1 MTDLSPLHPVG
12 APRPTAQAN
21 PELRAV
27 AERLEANFL
36 AEMLKSAGVGEQ
48 DNSFSGSPGESQFAS
63 FHREA
68 LAREM
73 VQSGGIGLADIFQAA
88 LKEKTNDR

>member
-1 MTDLSPLHPVG
+1 MTDSLPVSTHPKG
-12 APRPTAQAN
+12 PRPITPKTDIRVA
-21 PELRAV
+21 
-27 AERLEANFL
+27 AERLEASFL

-48 DNSFSGSPGESQFAS
+48 ENTMSGGIGESQFAS

-73 VQSGGIGLADIFQAA
+73 VVRGGIGLADSFEAS
-88 LKEKTNDR
+88 LRGKTNE

>member
-1 MTDLSPLHPVG
+1 MTDSLPVSTQPTG
-12 APRPTAQAN
+12 PRPITPKPDIRVA
-21 PELRAV
+21 
-27 AERLEANFL
+27 AERLEASFL

-48 DNSFSGSPGESQFAS
+48 ENTMSGGIGESQFAS

-73 VQSGGIGLADIFQAA
+73 VASGGIGLADIFEAS
-88 LKEKTNDR
+88 LKEKANE

>member
-1 MTDLSPLHPVG
+1 MTDSLPVSTHLTG
-12 APRPTAQAN
+12 LRPTTPKPDIRVA
-21 PELRAV
+21 
-27 AERLEANFL
+27 AERLEASFL

-48 DNSFSGSPGESQFAS
+48 ENSMSGSIGESQFAS

-73 VQSGGIGLADIFQAA
+73 VARGGIGLADRFEASLRGI
-88 LKEKTNDR
+88 TNE